1 MGWEKDA
8 IWYVCD
14 EPGPGMYPAIKNTA
28 AKVRQMFPEVPIAGA
43 VNPDPQLF
51 GAVNLWIPVLGDFGH
66 IYKKEECDARKTA
79 GDQCWLYVCCD
90 PLPPWPNL
98 LVDNDGIDPRI
109 LPWIIWREKL
119 GGLLYYYVNQWDSNP
134 AKSMGKL
141 TIEEGPF
148 FPKWNTHSF
157 RDNNGDGMILYPGP
171 AASLRLENLRD
182 GIEDYEYFALLR
194 RLLDEKKGKLDKATI
209 QQAEECLQIEPSIIK
224 TCDSKG
230 CEFTKKLG
238 DLREKREKVARMIE
252 RLQAAPDMNAL
263 IHDLPRRH

>member
-1 MGWEKDA
+1 
-8 IWYVCD
+8 
-14 EPGPGMYPAIKNTA
+14 
-28 AKVRQMFPEVPIAGA
+28 
-43 VNPDPQLF
+43 
-51 GAVNLWIPVLGDFGH
+51 
-66 IYKKEECDARKTA
+66 
-79 GDQCWLYVCCD
+79 
-90 PLPPWPNL
+90 
-98 LVDNDGIDPRI
+98 
-109 LPWIIWREKL
+109 
-119 GGLLYYYVNQWDSNP
+119 
-134 AKSMGKL
+134 
-141 TIEEGPF
+141 
-148 FPKWNTHSF
+148 
-157 RDNNGDGMILYPGP
+157 MILYPGP